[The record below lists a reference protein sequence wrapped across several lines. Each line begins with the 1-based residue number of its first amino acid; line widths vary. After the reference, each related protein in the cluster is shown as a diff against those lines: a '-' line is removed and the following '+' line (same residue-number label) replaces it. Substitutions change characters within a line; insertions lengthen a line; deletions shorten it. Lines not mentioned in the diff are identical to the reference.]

1 MKTHDGCF
9 ATRAV
14 VSFSVFFGFVFRSF
28 VVSPGVG
35 FRFSGPFVVFRGVF
49 DTPVFACVSN
59 GFGGVRVGLG
69 CVWAGVGVSFSLA
82 ARHGV
87 LPLGAGA
94 SGPVRWWF
102 ENSRA
107 CLYYFMQVNDCQS
120 AVRFPLGSG
129 RGALKVGGVFV
140 R

>member
-1 MKTHDGCF
+1 MGGSGVPV
-9 ATRAV
+9 A
-14 VSFSVFFGFVFRSF
+14 G
-28 VVSPGVG
+28 PGVV
-35 FRFSGPFVVFRGVF
+35 RSGSGGVF

-59 GFGGVRVGLG
+59 GFGGVRVGRG